1 MGTIGVAV
9 TTQVVGR
16 IGPMSCS
23 PTRRYRAAR
32 APPRPG
38 LPLPILCDPDPALI
52 VPRSDGT
59 IAPDGGPLTTTG
71 YRRIRQWQQEGQA
84 PPRPVIP
91 AGPGR
96 ERTGDLPPP
105 PTSPPAPPVGGLCR
119 PGPALPPPPGRPR
132 RPPPR

>member
-71 YRRIRQWQQEGQA
+71 YRRIRQWQHERLG
-84 PPRPVIP
+84 PPRPANPHLAPGYTPLDIP
-91 AGPGR
+91 TARPI
-96 ERTGDLPPP
+96 D
-105 PTSPPAPPVGGLCR
+105 PPAR
-119 PGPALPPPPGRPR
+119 ARA
-132 RPPPR
+132 

>member
-71 YRRIRQWQQEGQA
+71 YRRIRQWQQEGPGPPPA
-84 PPRPVIP
+84 GFPPRP
-91 AGPGR
+91 PG
-96 ERTGDLPPP
+96 ENTGATRHPPQLR
-105 PTSPPAPPVGGLCR
+105 A
-119 PGPALPPPPGRPR
+119 
-132 RPPPR
+132 

>member
-84 PPRPVIP
+84 PPP
-91 AGPGR
+91 AGIPPRAGR
-96 ERTGDLPPP
+96 RQPRRV
-105 PTSPPAPPVGGLCR
+105 PAPPR
-119 PGPALPPPPGRPR
+119 HAPP
-132 RPPPR
+132 